1 MLQKSRAK
9 KLAKPVS
16 SINYYCFK
24 CKFFSTSEDLFN
36 NHMTYLH
43 LVPPHS
49 VNGKFVALSNTS
61 LLHSTFLPT
70 SGVEEEVIPNENMLY
85 PNYLS
90 NDQSQERDE
99 DRTEGWNEWS
109 CC

>member
-49 VNGKFVALSNTS
+49 VNGKFVVQPS

-70 SGVEEEVIPNENMLY
+70 SGVEEEVLQSDENTG
-85 PNYLS
+85 S
-90 NDQSQERDE
+90 EIQ
-99 DRTEGWNEWS
+99 
-109 CC
+109 